1 MNRDNLDF
9 GNGNIASLFR
19 TMFFPTLIAMVFN
32 SLLNICDGMF
42 VGHGVGPE
50 GLAAINIVAPMFL
63 VTTGIGLMFGIGAS
77 VIASIRLAEN
87 NVKAA
92 RIIMTQ
98 AFAAGAVIFAAII
111 TLTALFFRPLLYLAG
126 CSEALEPLATDYL
139 LWLLPGFFFFYIQCV
154 GMMLIRLDGSPKTAM
169 AIQIT
174 SAALNIFLDWLMVFP
189 LNMGIAGASIATSI
203 SCVVGGCMV
212 LVYFIRFSA
221 TLRFYRLKL
230 SGKSMMLT
238 ARNVGYMAK
247 IGFATFVTE
256 LAIGVMIVTG
266 NYVFMSR
273 LGEDGV
279 AAYSIGC
286 YLFPLIFSLSN
297 AVAQSAQP
305 IISFNYGAGHS
316 DRVGQT
322 LRLSLITGA
331 ICGTGVSLVM
341 WLAAPMLAAIF
352 LPSDTTAFTYAVH
365 GLPLF
370 GLSAVL
376 FSLNIV
382 MIGYYQSIEKAGRS
396 TLYTV
401 MRGIIY
407 LIPAFIALPQLI
419 GDDGLWLA
427 IPTAELLTLLT
438 ISLTYRR

>member
-19 TMFFPTLIAMVFN
+19 TMFFPTLIAMMFN

-42 VGHGVGPE
+42 VGHGVGSE

-77 VIASIRLAEN
+77 VIASIRLAED

-98 AFAAGAVIFAAII
+98 AFAAGAVIFGVII

-139 LWLLPGFFFFYIQCV
+139 LWLLPGFFFFYIQCA

-174 SAALNIFLDWLMVFP
+174 SAALNIFLDCLMVFP
-189 LNMGIAGASIATSI
+189 LGMGIAGASIATSI
-203 SCVVGGCMV
+203 SCVAGGC
-212 LVYFIRFSA
+212 LVMIYFIRFSTA
-221 TLRFYRLKL
+221 LRFYRLKL
-230 SGKSMMLT
+230 TAKSLRLT
-238 ARNVGYMAK
+238 LRNVGYMAR

-305 IISFNYGAGHS
+305 IISFNYGAGQTG
-316 DRVGQT
+316 RVAKT
-322 LRLSLITGA
+322 LGLSLITGA
-331 ICGTGVSLVM
+331 ICGAGVSLTM
-341 WLAAPMLAAIF
+341 WLAAPLLAAIF
-352 LPSDTTAFTYAVH
+352 LPTDTTAFTYAVH

-376 FSLNIV
+376 FSP
-382 MIGYYQSIEKAGRS
+382 GKTAGVLLRRS
-396 TLYTV
+396 GGSEGQELRH
-401 MRGIIY
+401 RG
-407 LIPAFIALPQLI
+407 LEPQTEEI
-419 GDDGLWLA
+419 F
-427 IPTAELLTLLT
+427 
-438 ISLTYRR
+438 

>member
-1 MNRDNLDF
+1 
-9 GNGNIASLFR
+9 S
-19 TMFFPTLIAMVFN
+19 T
-32 SLLNICDGMF
+32 
-42 VGHGVGPE
+42 
-50 GLAAINIVAPMFL
+50 
-63 VTTGIGLMFGIGAS
+63 
-77 VIASIRLAEN
+77 
-87 NVKAA
+87 
-92 RIIMTQ
+92 
-98 AFAAGAVIFAAII
+98 
-111 TLTALFFRPLLYLAG
+111 
-126 CSEALEPLATDYL
+126 
-139 LWLLPGFFFFYIQCV
+139 
-154 GMMLIRLDGSPKTAM
+154 
-169 AIQIT
+169 
-174 SAALNIFLDWLMVFP
+174 
-189 LNMGIAGASIATSI
+189 
-203 SCVVGGCMV
+203 
-212 LVYFIRFSA
+212 
-221 TLRFYRLKL
+221 TLRFYRLKI
-230 SGKSMMLT
+230 SAKSMRLT
-238 ARNVGYMAK
+238 LRNVGYMAR

-273 LGEDGV
+273 LGENGV

-316 DRVGQT
+316 GRVAKT

-331 ICGTGVSLVM
+331 ICGAGVSLIM
-341 WLAAPMLAAIF
+341 WLAAPLLAAIF

-407 LIPAFIALPQLI
+407 LIPAFIALPKLI

-438 ISLTYRR
+438 IALTYRR

>member
-19 TMFFPTLIAMVFN
+19 TMFFPTLIAMMFN

-42 VGHGVGPE
+42 VGHGVGSE

-77 VIASIRLAEN
+77 VIASIRLAED

-98 AFAAGAVIFAAII
+98 AFAAGAVIFGVII

-139 LWLLPGFFFFYIQCV
+139 LWLLPGFFFFYIQCA

-189 LNMGIAGASIATSI
+189 LGMGIAGASIATSI
-203 SCVVGGCMV
+203 SCVAGGC
-212 LVYFIRFSA
+212 LVMIYFIRFSTA
-221 TLRFYRLKL
+221 LRFYRLKL
-230 SGKSMMLT
+230 TAKSLRLT
-238 ARNVGYMAK
+238 LRNVGYMAR

-305 IISFNYGAGHS
+305 IISFNYGAG
-316 DRVGQT
+316 QT
-322 LRLSLITGA
+322 GSVAKTLGLSLITVA
-331 ICGTGVSLVM
+331 ICGAGVSFTM
-341 WLAAPMLAAIF
+341 WLAAPLLAAIF
-352 LPSDTTAFTYAVH
+352 LPTDTTAFTYAVH

-407 LIPAFIALPQLI
+407 LIPAFIILPQAI
-419 GDDGLWLA
+419 GNDGLWIA
-427 IPTAELLTLLT
+427 IPMAELLTLLT
-438 ISLTYRR
+438 IALTYRR

>member
-1 MNRDNLDF
+1 M
-9 GNGNIASLFR
+9 
-19 TMFFPTLIAMVFN
+19 
-32 SLLNICDGMF
+32 
-42 VGHGVGPE
+42 
-50 GLAAINIVAPMFL
+50 
-63 VTTGIGLMFGIGAS
+63 
-77 VIASIRLAEN
+77 
-87 NVKAA
+87 
-92 RIIMTQ
+92 
-98 AFAAGAVIFAAII
+98 
-111 TLTALFFRPLLYLAG
+111 LYLAG

-139 LWLLPGFFFFYIQCV
+139 LWLLPGFFFFYIQCA

-189 LNMGIAGASIATSI
+189 LGMGIAGASIATSI
-203 SCVVGGCMV
+203 SCVAGGC
-212 LVYFIRFSA
+212 LVMIYFIRFSTA
-221 TLRFYRLKL
+221 LRFYRLKL
-230 SGKSMMLT
+230 TAKSLRLT
-238 ARNVGYMAK
+238 LRNVGYMAR

-305 IISFNYGAGHS
+305 IISFNYGAGQTG
-316 DRVGQT
+316 RVAKT
-322 LRLSLITGA
+322 LGLSLITGA
-331 ICGTGVSLVM
+331 ICGAGVSLTM
-341 WLAAPMLAAIF
+341 WLAAPLLAAIF
-352 LPSDTTAFTYAVH
+352 LPTDTTAFTYAVH

-407 LIPAFIALPQLI
+407 LIPAFIILPQAI
-419 GDDGLWLA
+419 GNDGLWIA
-427 IPTAELLTLLT
+427 IPMAELLTLLT
-438 ISLTYRR
+438 IALTYRR